1 MVEFLR
7 SAALL
12 LLALAL
18 SSAVAYIAQDRLGE
32 WLRASEEWAVMPH
45 FLAAWATLVMSTLGI
60 GRCLTRTVVALVRA
74 AIVLCSLVL
83 AGTIAMIALQ
93 AYVEPSLLDQT
104 LLLLHAAIMALMLL
118 VVGIQWGVLRWPQS
132 RQQVE
137 QG

>member
-1 MVEFLR
+1 
-7 SAALL
+7 
-12 LLALAL
+12 
-18 SSAVAYIAQDRLGE
+18 
-32 WLRASEEWAVMPH
+32 MPH